1 MRNSKIAAD
10 TNVNSDLLIT
20 NLKKSFENSH
30 PVADAKPLKLAGFPY
45 KSFKNRQKWNFTK
58 SKIGAD
64 WKVSFNLLITN
75 VKKSFENS
83 HPVADTEPLKLVRFP
98 HKPSKN
104 HEKWNFMKSKIAA
117 DRKVLLEALIMNPK
131 NPIHQKMQKRCFFL
145 PKNSKKHA
153 SFTKKGERNAP
164 FAKKK
169 KHKETFLYP
178 KKAKNDVPF
187 NKKMQK
193 RVFLWPKKCKKDVSF
208 YQIMPKRR
216 SF

>member
-1 MRNSKIAAD
+1 MRNSKIAA
-10 TNVNSDLLIT
+10 NRKVNSHLLIT
-20 NLKKSFENSH
+20 NLEKSLENSY
-30 PVADAKPLKLAGFPY
+30 PVADEKPLKLAGFPY

-104 HEKWNFMKSKIAA
+104 HQKWNFTKSKIAA
-117 DRKVLLEALIMNPK
+117 DRKVLLEAVIMNPK
-131 NPIHQKMQKRCFFL
+131 RFSQNTHPASHTFSFKRRRSNHIHQKMQKRCFFL

-153 SFTKKGERNAP
+153 SFTKKGERDAP

-169 KHKETFLYP
+169 G
-178 KKAKNDVPF
+178 
-187 NKKMQK
+187 
-193 RVFLWPKKCKKDVSF
+193 
-208 YQIMPKRR
+208 
-216 SF
+216 